1 VAVIYGRYGKYVF
14 DSGSPGP
21 GVRVS
26 VIECFEFLE
35 SEDGYKGCRSCRV
48 DGGTCV
54 RQLNIWNASG

>member
-1 VAVIYGRYGKYVF
+1 MAGMANMFLIHA
-14 DSGSPGP
+14 SPGA

-26 VIECFEFLE
+26 VIECFEFLK

>member
-1 VAVIYGRYGKYVF
+1 MAGMANMFLIHA
-14 DSGSPGP
+14 SPGP

-26 VIECFEFLE
+26 VIECFEFLD